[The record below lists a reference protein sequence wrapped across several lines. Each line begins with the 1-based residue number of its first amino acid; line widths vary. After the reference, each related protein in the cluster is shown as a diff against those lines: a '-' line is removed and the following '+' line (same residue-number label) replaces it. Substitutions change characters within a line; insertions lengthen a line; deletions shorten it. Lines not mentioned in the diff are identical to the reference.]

1 MASAAA
7 SALTPLNSP
16 LASSKSQLH
25 QLRKPFLINVR
36 KKHISVSCLAKLPGM
51 EHFNDPSKLVVM
63 LSSTQK
69 KLWNMIPDS
78 VKQFPWKKAET
89 VALEEFLALAKEA
102 LKWCLLAY
110 FAFSCLS
117 DISYSISRNKE
128 LVIPLGLF
136 VGITT
141 TKFFDEIS
149 RELMPDNQDGRV
161 TWRLPSIALF
171 FIFVKAISTYLPG
184 VNHFL
189 MHAAN
194 GGLMQVLWNWK
205 DVQKHDGDESSSDGS
220 SSPVDAGI

>member
-7 SALTPLNSP
+7 SALTPFNSP

-25 QLRKPFLINVR
+25 QLRNPFLINIP
-36 KKHISVSCLAKLPGM
+36 KKHISVSCFAKLPEM
-51 EHFNDPSKLVVM
+51 EHFNNPSKLVVM
-63 LSSTQK
+63 LSNAQK
-69 KLWNMIPDS
+69 KLWNMMPDS

-89 VALEEFLALAKEA
+89 VALEEFLALVKEA
-102 LKWCLLAY
+102 LKWYLLAY

-136 VGITT
+136 VGIMT
-141 TKFFDEIS
+141 TKLFDEIS
-149 RELMPDNQDGRV
+149 RELMPDHQDGRF
-161 TWRLPSIALF
+161 TWRLPSIAVF
-171 FIFVKAISTYLPG
+171 FVLVKAISTYLPG
-184 VNHFL
+184 VNHLL

-205 DVQKHDGDESSSDGS
+205 DIQKHDGDESSSDGS
-220 SSPVDAGI
+220 SSPVDAGN